1 MTGPITV
8 PASVL
13 AALGGL
19 TEDDPPV
26 VAIHL
31 VIGRHAWH
39 SCVPST
45 GPGVRVTDRLLLP
58 ASAPALL
65 RVLARY
71 LGMTLQPGE
80 VPSWGCTTGMDW
92 AIETRELRS
101 HMWPARSAFAVAG
114 EDADPMAALAAVL
127 IHVAEGDR

>member
-13 AALGGL
+13 DALGGL
-19 TEDDPPV
+19 TDDDPAV
-26 VAIHL
+26 LMQLGTAFLRVL
-31 VIGRHAWH
+31 
-39 SCVPST
+39 
-45 GPGVRVTDRLLLP
+45 GPGAGGARGSHLLLP

-80 VPSWGCTTGMDW
+80 VPRWEYLLDGW
-92 AIETRELRS
+92 ALGTVTDDE
-101 HMWPARSAFAVAG
+101 PANVDG
-114 EDADPMAALAAVL
+114 GDHTDLPMAALAAVL
-127 IHVAEGDR
+127 IHVGGPHESP

>member
-13 AALGGL
+13 DALGGL
-19 TEDDPPV
+19 TDDDPAV
-26 VAIHL
+26 LMQLGTAFLRVL
-31 VIGRHAWH
+31 
-39 SCVPST
+39 
-45 GPGVRVTDRLLLP
+45 GPGAGGARGSHLLLP

-101 HMWPARSAFAVAG
+101 HTWPARSAFAVAG